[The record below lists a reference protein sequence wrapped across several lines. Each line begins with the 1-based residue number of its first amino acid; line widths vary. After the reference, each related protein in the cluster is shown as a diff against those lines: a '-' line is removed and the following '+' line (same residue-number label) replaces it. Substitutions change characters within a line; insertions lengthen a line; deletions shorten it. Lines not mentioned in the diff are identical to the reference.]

1 MEPSDTL
8 IITGQQDFELFH
20 QLNPIEI
27 KIDNDKF
34 INSIKKYK
42 KALHKFTAMGLLFPL
57 SIINDT
63 NQMFVTCR
71 KLNKAKMALIN
82 SKILS
87 ILGVINLDKISNWI
101 KIKGKSIWINE
112 NFEELKDFS
121 FNFETTNLADLL
133 SFSIYLIDSNN
144 NKITFND
151 GEKKLLNFKTDIYQ

>member
-42 KALHKFTAMGLLFPL
+42 KALYKFTATGLLFPA
-57 SIINDT
+57 SILNDT
-63 NQMFVTCR
+63 NQMFVMCR

-87 ILGVINLDKISNWI
+87 ILGVINLDKISNWS
-101 KIKGKSIWINE
+101 KIKGKSIWVNE

-121 FNFETTNLADLL
+121 FSFETTNLADLL

-144 NKITFND
+144 NKITFSNR
-151 GEKKLLNFKTDIYQ
+151 EKKLLNFKIDIYQ